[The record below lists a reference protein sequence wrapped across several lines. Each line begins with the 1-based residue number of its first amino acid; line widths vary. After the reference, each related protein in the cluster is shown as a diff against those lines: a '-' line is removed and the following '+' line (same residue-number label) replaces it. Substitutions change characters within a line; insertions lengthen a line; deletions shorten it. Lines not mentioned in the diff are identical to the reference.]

1 MANSLLDQLQ
11 KTGLVDAKKA
21 KQVVKDKRKQDKVQ
35 RKGKPAPVDQHQLE
49 LKQAKAD
56 KAEKDRQLNLARDE
70 KSQRKAIAA
79 QIKQLVEMNTIAAT
93 GEQPFN
99 FADGKHIKRI
109 YVDEEQTGRLSRG
122 VLAIVKLGDK
132 YSIVPSPVADRIAER
147 DPGRIIFKAEKDE
160 SIIDQDDAYAD
171 YKIPDDLNW

>member
-11 KTGLVDAKKA
+11 KTGLVDSKKA
-21 KQVVKDKRKQDKVQ
+21 RQVAKDKRKQDKVKRNSKQ
-35 RKGKPAPVDQHQLE
+35 PEVDPHQLQ
-49 LKQAKAD
+49 LKQAKAE
-56 KAEKDRQLNLARDE
+56 KTEKDRLLNLARDE

-79 QIKQLVEMNTIAAT
+79 QIKQLIVMNTIAAT

-132 YSIVPSPVADRIAER
+132 YNMVPTPVAERIAER
-147 DPGRIIFKAEKDE
+147 DPERIIFKADKDE
-160 SIIDQDDAYAD
+160 SMIDEDDPYAD

>member
-11 KTGLVDAKKA
+11 KTGLVDTKKA
-21 KQVVKDKRKQDKVQ
+21 KQVVKDKRKQNKVQ
-35 RKGKPAPVDQHQLE
+35 RKGKQPVVDHLQSE
-49 LKQAKAD
+49 LKQAKA
-56 KAEKDRQLNLARDE
+56 EKIERDRQLNLARDE

-79 QIKQLVEMNTIAAT
+79 QIKQLIEMNTITAT
-93 GEQPFN
+93 GDQPFN
-99 FADGKHIKRI
+99 FADGKNIKRI

-132 YSIVPSPVADRIAER
+132 YNMVPTPVADRIAER
-147 DPGRIIFKAEKDE
+147 DPDRIIFKADKGQDITDE
-160 SIIDQDDAYAD
+160 DDPYAE

>member
-1 MANSLLDQLQ
+1 MANSLLDQLK

-35 RKGKPAPVDQHQLE
+35 RKGKQPVVDHHQSE
-49 LKQAKAD
+49 LKQAKAV
-56 KAEKDRQLNLARDE
+56 KTEKDRQLNLARDE

-79 QIKQLVEMNTIAAT
+79 QIKQLIEMNIIAAT

-99 FADGKHIKRI
+99 FADGKHVKRI
-109 YVDEEQTGRLSRG
+109 YVDNEQTGRLSRG
-122 VLAIVKLGDK
+122 VFAIVKQGDK
-132 YSIVPSPVADRIAER
+132 YSIVPSQVADRIAER
-147 DPGRIIFKAEKDE
+147 DPDRIIFKAEKDQN
-160 SIIDQDDAYAD
+160 IIDEDDPYAE